1 MWRLDILLSKFKYND
16 IYFAMDGG
24 WHFSN
29 IRKPGDLQKKLLN
42 FLHHV
47 DFKQSRLGLE
57 DLERLMNE
65 KKVMYNHKT
74 DKKKAN
80 WGDGET
86 LNTVSINEIPKYI
99 GENVE
104 KYKLWLDI

>member
-29 IRKPGDLQKKLLN
+29 IRTPEDLEKKMLN

-47 DFKQSRLGLE
+47 DYEQSGLGLE
-57 DLERLMNE
+57 DLKRLMNE
-65 KKVMYNHKT
+65 KKLMYNHSI
-74 DKKKAN
+74 DKKGHK
-80 WGDGET
+80 WGEGVKLQSTKLE
-86 LNTVSINEIPKYI
+86 EMPKYI
-99 GENVE
+99 IENTE
-104 KYKLWLDI
+104 KYRAWLDS